1 MIKNVL
7 NKIFYIL
14 QKNAPKI
21 LNFLK
26 KAFFELFKFTL
37 YAIAVWNKK
46 YSKGID

>member
-7 NKIFYIL
+7 NKLYSIL
-14 QKNAPKI
+14 QENAPRI

-26 KAFFELFKFTL
+26 KALFELFKFTL